1 MNALFTSSG
10 RRIELIS
17 FFKKEGFITF
27 AADSDFTAPSLYIA
41 DKGFIVPRVVNN
53 PKKYVEA
60 ILNICKKEHIE
71 VIVPLIDPELIVLA
85 KVKEKFLDI
94 GTTVLLS
101 SYPSVK
107 IAADKYETYN
117 FYKEVGLSAPE
128 TLTLDNEKPME
139 ETIEQGIFPALLKP
153 RYGSA
158 GKGIV
163 KCPDINCL
171 NFFSSQQNIH
181 DYVLQKYVSGEEI
194 TVDIFGDGTGQL
206 ISAVQRK
213 RLKIRGGEVERGIT
227 VKYPEL
233 FEDAV
238 KFAKKFK
245 PFGPVNIQCFYNK
258 HDKKRFY
265 TEINARFGGGYP
277 LAYHA
282 GANFPKY
289 IKALLTGNALKS
301 MIGNDYKEGLVMSR
315 FDEAIYKYREELLSK
330 NESSI

>member
-1 MNALFTSSG
+1 MNVLFSSSG
-10 RRIELIS
+10 RRVELIS
-17 FFKKEGFITF
+17 FFKKEGFTTF
-27 AADSDFTAPSLYIA
+27 TVDSDPTAPSLYVV
-41 DKGFIVPRVVNN
+41 DKGIIVPRVADN
-53 PKKYVEA
+53 PGKYVEV
-60 ILNICKKEHIE
+60 LLSICKKEHIK

-94 GTTVLLS
+94 GTTILLS
-101 SYPSVK
+101 SYASVK
-107 IAADKYETYN
+107 IAAGKYETYN
-117 FYKEVGLSAPE
+117 FCKEAGLFAPE
-128 TLTLDNEKPME
+128 TLILENEGLAKEVIP
-139 ETIEQGIFPALLKP
+139 QDIFPALLKP

-163 KCPDINCL
+163 KCPDINWF
-171 NFFSSQQNIH
+171 NFFSSKQNIH
-181 DYVLQKYVSGEEI
+181 EYVLQKYVSGEEI
-194 TVDIFGDGTGQL
+194 TIDIFGNGTGKL

-233 FEDAV
+233 FEDSI

-289 IKALLTGNALKS
+289 IKALLSGNTLES
-301 MIGNDYKEGLVMSR
+301 MIGDDYKEGLVMSR
-315 FDEAIYKYREELLSK
+315 FDEAIYKYREELLSLD
-330 NESSI
+330 ESSI